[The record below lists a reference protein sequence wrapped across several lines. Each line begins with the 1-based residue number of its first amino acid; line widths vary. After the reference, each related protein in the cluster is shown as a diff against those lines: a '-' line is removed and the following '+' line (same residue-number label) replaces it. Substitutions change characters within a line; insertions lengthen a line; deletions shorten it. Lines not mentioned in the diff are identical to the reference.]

1 MAASLPLE
9 LLLEIA
15 KLLRIDGGSLVPCT
29 HVCRYWRAAFEPLVY
44 ANLAVYSDCYHKEK
58 GPRGISLT
66 HLQKLTSGS
75 RAIRRNWIRT
85 LEFDMIIPCKL
96 LDWTTRQNENYSTNN
111 QVRQGNDIAFQT
123 AIFDLF
129 QTLHSWN
136 QRCRLSLHL
145 GRRVSRDNKWPIM
158 EPEASHF
165 PTASASH
172 SVDYAGRHL
181 VGPHR
186 ARFVKNMTERY
197 LMHVRCIDKLFFLNR
212 IGINP
217 LGTIIIRSGLGQC
230 RLSSNTVQPSLNRS
244 WISMNGSVRITYSI
258 YKDVEHVS
266 HAICLSRVFA

>member
-44 ANLAVYSDCYHKEK
+44 ANLAVYSDYYHKEK

-66 HLQKLTSGS
+66 HFQKLTSGS

-85 LEFDMIIPCKL
+85 LEFDVIIPCKL
-96 LDWTTRQNENYSTNN
+96 LDWTTRQSENYSTNN
-111 QVRQGNDIAFQT
+111 QVRQGNDIAFQA

-129 QTLHSWN
+129 RTLHSWN

-145 GRRVSRDNKWPIM
+145 GRRVSRDNKWPIWSQR
-158 EPEASHF
+158 PYTSLPLVHIILSIT
-165 PTASASH
+165 P
-172 SVDYAGRHL
+172 VDTL
-181 VGPHR
+181 
-186 ARFVKNMTERY
+186 
-197 LMHVRCIDKLFFLNR
+197 LSQ
-212 IGINP
+212 IGTNP

-230 RLSSNTVQPSLNRS
+230 RLSSNAVQPSLNWSR
-244 WISMNGSVRITYSI
+244 ISMNGSVRIIYSI
-258 YKDVEHVS
+258 YKDVEH
-266 HAICLSRVFA
+266 HCLPCEAISLAA